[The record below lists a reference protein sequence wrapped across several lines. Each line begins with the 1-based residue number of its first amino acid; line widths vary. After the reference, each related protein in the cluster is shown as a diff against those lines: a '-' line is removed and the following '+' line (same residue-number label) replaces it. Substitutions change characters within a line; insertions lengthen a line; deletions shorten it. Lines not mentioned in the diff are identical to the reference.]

1 LKLNIFNKKKSLKTS
16 LKSKSDKKI
25 PKTTVESKS
34 ESTKQK
40 LSEFGVP
47 SEPKESVDT
56 SADFEDF
63 IELTKTGLEDYGI
76 YTGIK
81 RDPTATGGKRY
92 MVIEPTL
99 TEKDQVNFEK
109 LRKMLMVELTVDLKQ
124 IKTKKDAEERLKKKL
139 SSMIKKYELDISLN
153 QFQLPSSFIA
163 HSFSFNESIRITVK
177 LLNCIVDFSIL
188 Q

>member
-1 LKLNIFNKKKSLKTS
+1 VKLNIFNKKKIVKKT

-25 PKTTVESKS
+25 PETTDVN
-34 ESTKQK
+34 ESTSTEPK

-47 SEPKESVDT
+47 SKPKESIET

-92 MVIEPTL
+92 TVIEPTL
-99 TEKDQVNFEK
+99 TKKDEENFEK
-109 LRKMLMVELTVDLKQ
+109 LRK
-124 IKTKKDAEERLKKKL
+124 
-139 SSMIKKYELDISLN
+139 N
-153 QFQLPSSFIA
+153 A
-163 HSFSFNESIRITVK
+163 HGRI
-177 LLNCIVDFSIL
+177 NCKSKGN
-188 Q
+188 